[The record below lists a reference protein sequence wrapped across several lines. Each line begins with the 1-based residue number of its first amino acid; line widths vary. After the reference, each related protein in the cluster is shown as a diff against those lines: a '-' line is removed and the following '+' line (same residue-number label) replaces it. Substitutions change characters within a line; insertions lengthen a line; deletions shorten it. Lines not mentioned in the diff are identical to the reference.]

1 MEAGG
6 VRRFFNFQVLNG
18 AILALF
24 FHFFTFS
31 TEKVG
36 IVGAF
41 LEKKEKSRNTFKR
54 ELGVPQNT
62 CVTCPRSFIKL
73 E

>member
-1 MEAGG
+1 MGWERGMSPPATL
-6 VRRFFNFQVLNG
+6 RFFTFQVLNG

-24 FHFFTFS
+24 LHFFTFS

-41 LEKKEKSRNTFKR
+41 WKSRKKVGTLLKKYEN
-54 ELGVPQNT
+54 
-62 CVTCPRSFIKL
+62 
-73 E
+73 